1 MDRCMCFLK
10 VIHKGNWFSVEI
22 IFYLAEFRYS
32 RFVHNQFFP
41 RSLTF
46 SKTFWNFCADF
57 CPPSPKV
64 WNFFSVAIFE
74 FSPAPTPPDQWC
86 GYTPGGIFSNPPLAS
101 PHHWTGGAGSQKR
114 SRKSFKLLATAER
127 SVGQKSTQIF
137 HFLNPFKK
145 CENWNWKCVIWILDA
160 RYRPDPDA
168 PLAAVL
174 RWDTAPR
181 GGHERCCA
189 NLPDEDCSGP
199 PASSLAGDTALR
211 WLSL

>member
-1 MDRCMCFLK
+1 MCFLK

-86 GYTPGGIFSNPPLAS
+86 GYTSGGGLSTSPLAS

-114 SRKSFKLLATAER
+114 SRKSFNFWPRLKGRLANSHRNLLWFSLNFKNMKNVRIWSSNLRLRILA
-127 SVGQKSTQIF
+127 ST
-137 HFLNPFKK
+137 
-145 CENWNWKCVIWILDA
+145 
-160 RYRPDPDA
+160 
-168 PLAAVL
+168 LA
-174 RWDTAPR
+174 
-181 GGHERCCA
+181 
-189 NLPDEDCSGP
+189 
-199 PASSLAGDTALR
+199 
-211 WLSL
+211 

>member
-1 MDRCMCFLK
+1 MCFLK

-57 CPPSPKV
+57 CPPWPKV

-114 SRKSFKLLATAER
+114 MRKHFKLLATAGR
-127 SVGQKSTQIF
+127 SVSQKSETF
-137 HFLNPFKK
+137 FSDFVSFS
-145 CENWNWKCVIWILDA
+145 WNWKLWKIEYLKSMFWILDFGCSLPPCPVGPHHHEGGTKYLA
-160 RYRPDPDA
+160 PIYLMTTTADRRP
-168 PLAAVL
+168 
-174 RWDTAPR
+174 
-181 GGHERCCA
+181 
-189 NLPDEDCSGP
+189 
-199 PASSLAGDTALR
+199 AG
-211 WLSL
+211 